1 MATTKGRTAAQI
13 LEVLGEI
20 KAGMRKAPRRHDDDE
35 EAQPGDKS
43 ALLSR
48 VRDLTRQRNEAE
60 AKLQQALDAAAELRA
75 AQEQEAK
82 TLREEA
88 AKSVTEGVKRVE
100 ETYALRDL
108 MHEPDDD
115 GVAAMRRAYEAIPE
129 AKRPASIVEY
139 AKGLDAK
146 TAPKAVRPYLK
157 PEEEEEEAD
166 GAPSSGNGKGQ
177 PRQDQEPPARQ
188 PKKAPPVDEGRGK
201 GKVKALSELSDEE
214 YEKYLS
220 GERLK
225 SLTLDMGR

>member
-1 MATTKGRTAAQI
+1 
-13 LEVLGEI
+13 
-20 KAGMRKAPRRHDDDE
+20 MRKAPRRHDDDE

-60 AKLQQALDAAAELRA
+60 AKLQQALDAAAELRT
-75 AQEQEAK
+75 AQEQETK

-157 PEEEEEEAD
+157 PAEEEVEEAP
-166 GAPSSGNGKGQ
+166 ASGPGKGQ
-177 PRQDQEPPARQ
+177 PRQEQEPAARQ

-201 GKVKALSELSDEE
+201 GKAKDLSELSDEE

>member
-13 LEVLGEI
+13 LEGLAEI

-157 PEEEEEEAD
+157 PAEEEDAD
-166 GAPSSGNGKGQ
+166 ETSASGSGQGQ
-177 PRQDQEPPARQ
+177 PRQEQEPAARQ

-201 GKVKALSELSDEE
+201 GKAKDLSELSDEE

>member
-35 EAQPGDKS
+35 ETQPGDKS

-75 AQEQEAK
+75 AQEQEVK

-129 AKRPASIVEY
+129 ARRPASIVEY
-139 AKGLDAK
+139 AKHLDAK

-157 PEEEEEEAD
+157 PAEEEDAD
-166 GAPSSGNGKGQ
+166 ETSASGSGQGQ
-177 PRQDQEPPARQ
+177 PRQEQEPAARQ

>member
-60 AKLQQALDAAAELRA
+60 AKLQQALDAAAELRT
-75 AQEQEAK
+75 AQEQETK

-157 PEEEEEEAD
+157 PAEEDAD
-166 GAPSSGNGKGQ
+166 ETPASGSGKGQ
-177 PRQDQEPPARQ
+177 TKQEQEPATRQ
-188 PKKAPPVDEGRGK
+188 PKKAPAVDEGRGK
-201 GKVKALSELSDEE
+201 GKAKDLSELSDEE

-220 GERLK
+220 EERLK
-225 SLTLDMGR
+225 GLTSELGRW

>member
-60 AKLQQALDAAAELRA
+60 AKLQQALDAAAELRT
-75 AQEQEAK
+75 AQEQETK

-157 PEEEEEEAD
+157 PAAEEDAD
-166 GAPSSGNGKGQ
+166 ETSASGSGQGQ
-177 PRQDQEPPARQ
+177 PRQEQEPAARQ

-201 GKVKALSELSDEE
+201 GKVKALAELSDEE

-220 GERLK
+220 DERLK
-225 SLTLDMGR
+225 GLTSELGR